1 MNMMPLKQEPD
12 HHEKPVLFPPD
23 SDGTLY
29 REERFNAMLS
39 LERKRTERSG
49 KHLRL
54 MRLDIEGIS
63 GRIAKKRIEQKLAQ
77 TLSAAT
83 RETDIKGWY
92 KQDSVLGVIFTE
104 TNGTDPVVLQRKIE
118 GGLFPA
124 LSHEER
130 ERINVTYHVFPD
142 DQGFR
147 QGVDATDLTLYPDL
161 PERERSRRAALF
173 IKRLMDI
180 AGSIAGIL
188 LFLPVFL
195 LASIFIKLTSRGP
208 VLFRQERIGQ
218 YGRTFTFLKFRSMYV
233 DNDESVHRQ
242 YVQKLIAGAVDG
254 RDGGS
259 GEQKVFKITADK
271 RVTPIGNILR
281 KTSMD
286 ELPQFIN
293 VLRGEMSLVGPRPP
307 IPYEVER
314 YDVWHRRR
322 IMEIKPGITGLWQV
336 KGRSATTFDDMVRL
350 DLQYARD
357 WSIWVDIKILLKT
370 PGAVLRGRGAY

>member
-1 MNMMPLKQEPD
+1 MNMMPLRKEPD
-12 HHEKPVLFPPD
+12 HHAKPVPSPLD
-23 SDGTLY
+23 RNGTLY
-29 REERFNAMLS
+29 CEEYFNATLA

-54 MRLDIEGIS
+54 MLLDVAGVM
-63 GRIAKKRIEQKLAQ
+63 GRIAKHRVVRKLVQ

-92 KQDSVLGVIFTE
+92 KQDAVLGVIFTE
-104 TNGTDPVVLQRKIE
+104 TNGTDPAALQRKVE
-118 GGLFPA
+118 SGLSSA
-124 LSHEER
+124 LSRQER
-130 ERINVTYHVFPD
+130 EQITVTYHVFPD
-142 DQGFR
+142 DQGLR
-147 QGVDATDLTLYPDL
+147 QGADATDLTLYPDL

-180 AGSIAGIL
+180 VGSIAGIL
-188 LFLPVFL
+188 LFSPVFL
-195 LASIFIKLTSRGP
+195 LATLLIKLTSRGP

-218 YGRTFTFLKFRSMYV
+218 YSRKFIFLKFRSMYV
-233 DNDESVHRQ
+233 DNDEGVHRE
-242 YVQKLIAGAVDG
+242 YVQKLIAGTVDG
-254 RDGGS
+254 DGG
-259 GEQKVFKITADK
+259 GGQKVFKITADK
-271 RVTPIGNILR
+271 RVTPVGRILR

-307 IPYEVER
+307 IPYEVEQ

-350 DLQYARD
+350 DLQYAKE
-357 WSIWVDIKILLKT
+357 WSIWLDIKILLKT